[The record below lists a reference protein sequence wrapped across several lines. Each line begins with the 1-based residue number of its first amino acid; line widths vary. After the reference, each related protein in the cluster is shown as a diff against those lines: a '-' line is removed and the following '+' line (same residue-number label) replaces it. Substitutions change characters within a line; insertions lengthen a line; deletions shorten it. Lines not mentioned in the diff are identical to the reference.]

1 MDKIEQ
7 KKKKQK
13 NFLHL
18 FKEILVFALNEL
30 ISLEEKISYT
40 CLKKLICSNE
50 KISYDFP

>member
-1 MDKIEQ
+1 MYKIEQ

-13 NFLHL
+13 KFLHL

-40 CLKKLICSNE
+40 CLKKLICLNE
-50 KISYDFP
+50 KISDDFP